1 MAWALKTD
9 KVEFVAWKK
18 NVFTPEQ
25 CKKII
30 EIGKSRNPQSARV
43 DVLKPRKDKKIRDS
57 KVVFLLPHEIPEV
70 YRVLTDTINELND
83 LFFKFELTGFFEN
96 IQFTEYKAPGG
107 HYGRHIDR
115 ALNSVTRKLSVTV
128 QLSDPKNYKGGDLNL
143 YVGEDPYVCS
153 KEQGIVNVF
162 PSYVLHEVQPVTKG
176 TRYSLVAWICGP
188 DFK

>member
-1 MAWALKTD
+1 MAWALNID
-9 KVEFVAWKK
+9 KVDFVAWKK
-18 NVFTPEQ
+18 NVFTPET

-30 EIGKSRNPQSARV
+30 KFGKSRKPEAARV
-43 DVLKPRKDKKIRDS
+43 DVIKPRKDKKVRDS
-57 KVVFLLPHEIPEV
+57 KVVFLLPHEIPDV
-70 YRVLTDTINELND
+70 YRILTDTINELNEK
-83 LFFKFELTGFFEN
+83 FFKFKLTGFFEN

-115 ALNSVTRKLSVTV
+115 ALGSVARKLSVTV
-128 QLSDPKNYKGGDLNL
+128 QLSDPKDYKGGDLNL
-143 YVGEDPYVCS
+143 YVGENPYVCGR
-153 KEQGIVNVF
+153 EQGIVNVF